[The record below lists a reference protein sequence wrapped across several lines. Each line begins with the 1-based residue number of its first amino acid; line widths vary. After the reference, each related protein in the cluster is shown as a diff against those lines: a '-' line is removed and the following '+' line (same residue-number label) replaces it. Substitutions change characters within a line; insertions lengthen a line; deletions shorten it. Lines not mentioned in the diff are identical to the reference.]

1 MNRKRVICLGAS
13 ALILSTLLACSGEKK
28 QVQVGRE
35 SAPNLAL
42 VKVQTTTTPDAI
54 ESTGTVKAAESAQLS
69 AQVLASVIA
78 VNVREGDRVRKGQTL
93 VVLDDAQLRA
103 ATDRASA
110 AVAVA
115 EKEMAAANA
124 NYMLTEATLKRYQTL
139 FDKKS
144 ASPQEFDEVKARYSA
159 AQAQLEAAHGEEAQ
173 ARAALSEAKTMQSY
187 TRLLAPFDGVI
198 TEKHVD
204 SGGVASPGMP
214 LLTLESTGHYR
225 LEANVNEMDIA
236 AVHVGM
242 TAPVTIES
250 VATQPIEARVAQ
262 IVPAADSA
270 SRSFVVKLDLPAV
283 PNLRS
288 GLFGR
293 VSIPK
298 GNRRS
303 MFIPRTAILDR
314 GQLQAV
320 YVIGNDQVVNLRYVT
335 LGRPRDNG
343 VEVLSGIEPGEE
355 LVADP
360 GERDLSG
367 KIAGVKQ

>member
-13 ALILSTLLACSGEKK
+13 ALIISTLLACSGDRK
-28 QVQVGRE
+28 QAPTARE
-35 SAPNLAL
+35 AAPNLAL
-42 VKVQTTTTPDAI
+42 VKVQTTTAPDAI
-54 ESTGTVKAAESAQLS
+54 ESTGTVRAAESAQLS

-78 VNVREGDRVRKGQTL
+78 VNVREGDRVHKGQTL
-93 VVLDDAQLRA
+93 VVLDDAQLQA

-110 AVAVA
+110 VVSVA
-115 EKEMAAANA
+115 EKEMAAADA
-124 NYMLTEATLKRYQTL
+124 NYTLTEATLKRYQTL

-159 AQAQLEAAHGEEAQ
+159 AQAQLEAAHAGEAQ
-173 ARAALSEAKTMQSY
+173 ARAALLEAKTMQSY

-198 TEKHVD
+198 TEKRVEA
-204 SGGVASPGMP
+204 GGIASPGMP

-236 AVHVGM
+236 AVRVGM
-242 TAPVTIES
+242 TAPVTIEA

-262 IVPAADSA
+262 IVPAADPA
-270 SRSFVVKLDLPAV
+270 SRSFMVKLELPAV

-293 VSIPK
+293 VSIAK

-335 LGRPRDNG
+335 LGRPHDNG

-360 GERDLSG
+360 GQRDLSG
-367 KIAGVKQ
+367 KVAGVKQ

>member
-1 MNRKRVICLGAS
+1 MNRKRVICLAAS
-13 ALILSTLLACSGEKK
+13 ALILSTLLGCSGEKK
-28 QVQVGRE
+28 QVRMERE
-35 SAPNLAL
+35 AVPNLVI
-42 VKVQTTTTPDAI
+42 VKVQTTTAPDAI
-54 ESTGTVKAAESAQLS
+54 ESTGTVRAAESAQLS

-93 VVLDDAQLRA
+93 IVLDDAQLRA

-115 EKEMAAANA
+115 EKEIATANA
-124 NYMLTEATLKRYQTL
+124 NYTLTEATLKRYQTL

-159 AQAQLEAAHGEEAQ
+159 AQAQLETAHAGEAQ

-198 TEKHVD
+198 IEKRVEA
-204 SGGVASPGMP
+204 GGLTLPGMP

-242 TAPVTIES
+242 TAPVTIEA

-262 IVPAADSA
+262 VVPAADSA
-270 SRSFVVKLDLPAV
+270 SRSFVVKLDLPDM

-293 VSIPK
+293 VSIAK

-303 MFIPRTAILDR
+303 MFIPRTAVLDR

-320 YVIGNDQVVNLRYVT
+320 YVIGNDRVVNLRYVT
-335 LGRPRDNG
+335 LGRPRDDG

-360 GERDLSG
+360 GERDLNG
-367 KIAGVKQ
+367 KIAGVMQ

>member
-1 MNRKRVICLGAS
+1 M
-13 ALILSTLLACSGEKK
+13 
-28 QVQVGRE
+28 
-35 SAPNLAL
+35 
-42 VKVQTTTTPDAI
+42 
-54 ESTGTVKAAESAQLS
+54 
-69 AQVLASVIA
+69 IA

-115 EKEMAAANA
+115 EREMAAANA
-124 NYMLTEATLKRYQTL
+124 NYTLTEATLKRYQTL

-159 AQAQLEAAHGEEAQ
+159 AQAQLEAAHAGEAQ

-198 TEKHVD
+198 TEKRVEA
-204 SGGVASPGMP
+204 GGIASPGMP

-242 TAPVTIES
+242 TAPVTIEA

-262 IVPAADSA
+262 VVPAADSA

-293 VSIPK
+293 VSIAK

-303 MFIPRTAILDR
+303 MFIPRTAVLDR

-343 VEVLSGIEPGEE
+343 VEVLSGVEPGEE

-360 GERDLSG
+360 GQRDLSG
-367 KIAGVKQ
+367 KVAGVKQ